1 MASENPTLALPAAG
15 VARAVLGGP
24 SRLNVGSIG
33 LVMVLHSSGLVLF
46 LLRVVN
52 GRQCRLFNTHT
63 LMLQDLCPS
72 LSPPSRRPSSPGAAV
87 RTCLGLLAGVLICA
101 SAQASSGVTTLL
113 SQAQQWIAQAQGT
126 TPDRINMQAI
136 DRRIDVPACPKGW
149 TFEAPFAGQ
158 PSVRASCDSPKA
170 QLFVQWKSPRL
181 TATLVPSRVAPVPA
195 PAKTAL
201 AASRTLPRG
210 SHLESS
216 MVQWIEVPASQWSAH
231 HLSDMSV
238 LNGSELMRD
247 MVPGQIIRRQ
257 DIRPS
262 VLVKKGQMVSF
273 QVGQSTDFMIVAT
286 VQALQ
291 DGRMGE
297 QIRLKNPDSGRILSG
312 MVTGL
317 NVVKTP

>member
-1 MASENPTLALPAAG
+1 
-15 VARAVLGGP
+15 
-24 SRLNVGSIG
+24 
-33 LVMVLHSSGLVLF
+33 MVLCSSGLVLF
-46 LLRVVN
+46 LLKVFN

-63 LMLQDLCPS
+63 LMLQDLCP
-72 LSPPSRRPSSPGAAV
+72 LQSPTSRPVWPARAV
-87 RTCLGLLAGVLICA
+87 RAGLGVFAGFLMSASVLASTGA
-101 SAQASSGVTTLL
+101 STLL
-113 SQAQQWIAQAQGT
+113 SEAQQWIAQAQGT
-126 TPDRINMQAI
+126 TPDRITMQAI
-136 DRRIDVPACPKGW
+136 DRRIHVPACPKGW
-149 TFEAPFAGQ
+149 AFEAPFAGQ

-170 QLFVQWKSPRL
+170 QLFVQWKAPRVR
-181 TATLVPSRVAPVPA
+181 ATLAAVREVPAPA

-210 SHLESS
+210 SHLEAS
-216 MVQWIEVPASQWSAH
+216 MVQWVEVPASQWSAH

-273 QVGQSTDFMIVAT
+273 QVGQSTDFMITAT

-312 MVTGL
+312 VVTGL
-317 NVVKTP
+317 NAVKTP

>member
-1 MASENPTLALPAAG
+1 MSTSVLAST
-15 VARAVLGGP
+15 
-24 SRLNVGSIG
+24 
-33 LVMVLHSSGLVLF
+33 
-46 LLRVVN
+46 
-52 GRQCRLFNTHT
+52 
-63 LMLQDLCPS
+63 
-72 LSPPSRRPSSPGAAV
+72 GAN
-87 RTCLGLLAGVLICA
+87 
-101 SAQASSGVTTLL
+101 TLL
-113 SQAQQWIAQAQGT
+113 SQAQQWIAQTQGT
-126 TPDRINMQAI
+126 TPDLITMQAI

-149 TFEAPFAGQ
+149 AFEAPFAGQ

-181 TATLVPSRVAPVPA
+181 TATLVPTREAPVPA

-210 SHLESS
+210 SHLEAS
-216 MVQWIEVPASQWSAH
+216 MVQWVEVPASQWSAH

-273 QVGQSTDFMIVAT
+273 QVGQSSDFMITAK

-312 MVTGL
+312 KVTGL
-317 NVVKTP
+317 NAVKTP

>member
-1 MASENPTLALPAAG
+1 
-15 VARAVLGGP
+15 
-24 SRLNVGSIG
+24 
-33 LVMVLHSSGLVLF
+33 
-46 LLRVVN
+46 
-52 GRQCRLFNTHT
+52 
-63 LMLQDLCPS
+63 MLQDLCPS
-72 LSPPSRRPSSPGAAV
+72 LSPQGRRHAWLATAV
-87 RTCLGLLAGVLICA
+87 RACLGLWVGTLMSTSVLASTGA
-101 SAQASSGVTTLL
+101 DTLL
-113 SQAQQWIAQAQGT
+113 SQAQQWIAQTQGT

-149 TFEAPFAGQ
+149 AFEAPFAGQ

-181 TATLVPSRVAPVPA
+181 TATLVPSREAPVPA

-210 SHLESS
+210 SHLESN
-216 MVQWIEVPASQWSAH
+216 MVQWVEVPASQWSAH

-273 QVGQSTDFMIVAT
+273 QVGQSSHFMITAK

-297 QIRLKNPDSGRILSG
+297 HIRLKNPDSGRILSG
-312 MVTGL
+312 KVTGL
-317 NVVKTP
+317 NAVKTP